1 MLLPKRLLL
10 LLVLVCFVL
19 GGEVNVGLAFDGEP
33 YFQGAQALIN
43 SVITSCSTVAQ
54 LRFYILSSTHASEVE
69 EWFKQQKYKAQLTV
83 ANLANSPVLDRA
95 RGLTRYSGTGPR
107 RQHQVP
113 ASLYRLFFR
122 DFFPAVKRLIYLD
135 ADVVVQMDVAR
146 LATVAAIRPIQ
157 AIRSAN
163 RLHDRLNFCCEG
175 VAKIKAMLNDTKYEH
190 LSLPDESYQE
200 FNNGVMVLDL
210 PSLDGFFEQVLQWL
224 EANADRG
231 FLNNDQHAWN
241 LAGAKMWSPLP
252 KDIAQNAPDGLWDT
266 ALEQT
271 DPKDWLQKRLTS
283 LQFIHYGNNPKP
295 WNVREESSLL
305 YDGGIW
311 DSYADKSRQ
320 LLTDPLFEVYEASN
334 GLRVPL
340 TYGGSLE
347 PGDEVDQRVDRPV
360 PDRIERMRKCWRV
373 AQVRIA
379 SSADHQTLRQIKGL
393 SEDEYFGLKGLGLVG
408 SCYAFMTD
416 KDLENVDELPAS
428 ILDEIF
434 VQSAPAF
441 SQKQLQVLRLAAEP
455 LEMRKRA
462 KSHIEDLEKNM
473 QARTSNKELAVGVI
487 ALLVLGGT
495 FTNLVRK
502 VNIASKGPGTGKKRE
517 GRENKKRI
525 KIM

>member
-1 MLLPKRLLL
+1 MFPKRLLL
-10 LLVLVCFVL
+10 LLVLVCYVL
-19 GGEVNVGLAFDGEP
+19 GGEVNVGLAFDGVP

-54 LRFYILSSTHASEVE
+54 LRFYILSATHATEVD
-69 EWFKQQKYKAQLTV
+69 EWFKQKKYKAQLTV
-83 ANLANSPVLDRA
+83 ANLANSSVLERA

-135 ADVVVQMDVAR
+135 VDVVVQMDVAR

-163 RLHDRLNFCCEG
+163 RLHDRLNFCCDG
-175 VAKIKAMLNDTKYEH
+175 VSKIQAMLNETKFQH
-190 LSLPDESYQE
+190 LSMPDESYQE

-210 PSLDGFFEQVLQWL
+210 PSLEGFFEQVLQWL
-224 EANADRG
+224 DANAELG
-231 FLNNDQHAWN
+231 FMNNDQHAWN

-266 ALEQT
+266 ALENT
-271 DPKDWLQKRLTS
+271 DPKDWLRKRLTS

-295 WNVREESSLL
+295 WNVREEESLL

-311 DSYADKSRQ
+311 ESYADPSRDN
-320 LLTDPLFEVYEASN
+320 LTDPLFEVYEASH

-340 TYGGSLE
+340 TYSGSLE
-347 PGDEVDQRVDRPV
+347 PGDEVDQRSGRSVAE
-360 PDRIERMRKCWRV
+360 RIERMRKCWRV

-379 SSADHQTLRQIKGL
+379 SSADHQTLRQLRGL
-393 SEDEYFGLKGLGLVG
+393 SEEQYFAQKGLGLVG

-416 KDLENVDELPAS
+416 KDLASVDDLPAS

-434 VQSAPAF
+434 TQAAPAF
-441 SQKQLQVLRLAAEP
+441 SQKQLQVLQLAAEP
-455 LEMRKRA
+455 LEARKRA
-462 KSHIEDLEKNM
+462 KSHIEDLEKSVS
-473 QARTSNKELAVGVI
+473 RTSKKELAVGLVALVVLI
-487 ALLVLGGT
+487 AM
-495 FTNLVRK
+495 FTNLIHK
-502 VNIASKGPGTGKKRE
+502 VTLASKGPGTGKKKE
-517 GRENKKRI
+517 GGHKKRI
-525 KIM
+525 KMM